1 MDGNIVYLDPNNEVM
16 ESKIDVKSRHIERDF
31 KNPNPEFYEEITGIF
46 FQNEQLYEPPFG
58 LCNISQDETAV
69 AQLMKKTAEYAKGT
83 ADSPYLLKEA
93 LQDAYMAI
101 LMRQSNEL
109 GKPVKSEKQTWM

>member
-69 AQLMKKTAEYAKGT
+69 AQLMKKPP
-83 ADSPYLLKEA
+83 SMQKE
-93 LQDAYMAI
+93 LRI
-101 LMRQSNEL
+101 RHIC
-109 GKPVKSEKQTWM
+109 